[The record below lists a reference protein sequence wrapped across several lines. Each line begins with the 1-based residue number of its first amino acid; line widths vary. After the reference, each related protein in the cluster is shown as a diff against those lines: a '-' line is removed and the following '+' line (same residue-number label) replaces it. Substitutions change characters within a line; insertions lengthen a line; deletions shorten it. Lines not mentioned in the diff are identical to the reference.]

1 MPSCRAPPGREH
13 AAGPWFKAV
22 DLGEGVVPLP
32 AAVQRLRELGYDGT
46 VSPEYE
52 GPEEPYAVMDR
63 AITYTRE
70 AFTPTETGVSRL
82 RYSHDAEER
91 MVEQGI
97 TRQMVETVLSAPG
110 TVIEGETADEYN
122 ARVGDRIMRIV
133 VARERHLVIT
143 VYWVAT

>member
-1 MPSCRAPPGREH
+1 MIDACERLGDQVRTVYDVGNFVMAGYDPIAALDRVFPYTIHVHVKDWVPLDTELPGASWQGTRG
-13 AAGPWFKAV
+13 GPWFKAV

-70 AFTPTETGVSRL
+70 AFTPTET
-82 RYSHDAEER
+82 A
-91 MVEQGI
+91 
-97 TRQMVETVLSAPG
+97 
-110 TVIEGETADEYN
+110 
-122 ARVGDRIMRIV
+122 
-133 VARERHLVIT
+133 
-143 VYWVAT
+143 